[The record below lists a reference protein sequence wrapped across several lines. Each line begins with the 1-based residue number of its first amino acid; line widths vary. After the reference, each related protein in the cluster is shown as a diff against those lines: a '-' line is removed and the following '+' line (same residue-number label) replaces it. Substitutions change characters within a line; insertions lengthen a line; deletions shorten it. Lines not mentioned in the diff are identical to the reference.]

1 MNEIFSGKIKF
12 IQANDEGFLEIFEQE
27 SNIARQKSAKQP
39 DTTDMSD
46 LEHEES
52 AAQKK
57 KQVAKGL
64 KKLTPNQMLSTVPIC
79 LAQLKAG
86 NNSEKLWNEMKL
98 GNYCILFTS
107 QKNLQNNSIN
117 VWLTLFKDGN
127 NFH

>member
-1 MNEIFSGKIKF
+1 MLKILFIMNEIFSGKIKF

-57 KQVAKGL
+57 NK
-64 KKLTPNQMLSTVPIC
+64 
-79 LAQLKAG
+79 
-86 NNSEKLWNEMKL
+86 
-98 GNYCILFTS
+98 
-107 QKNLQNNSIN
+107 
-117 VWLTLFKDGN
+117 
-127 NFH
+127 

>member
-57 KQVAKGL
+57 KQVAKGI
-64 KKLTPNQMLSTVPIC
+64 KKLTPKQMLSTVPIC

-86 NNSEKLWNEMKL
+86 NNSEKL
-98 GNYCILFTS
+98 
-107 QKNLQNNSIN
+107 
-117 VWLTLFKDGN
+117 
-127 NFH
+127 